1 MCVLPVCYRHH
12 RPQLRPELRSGARR
26 KPPSAPRHPAA
37 PPGTR
42 PSTTTRATM
51 LKRSRDGDGRSQAR
65 NASRVGCRR
74 GTSSGGCAGGP
85 WWGSRGGRSAC
96 TRKKPR
102 GAWCGETGWEKLRR
116 RSQLLDSVVMS
127 RLPTQRDI
135 ATLSNSCPGLGNFSQ
150 TPSRR
155 MRRVGSGRDHLRN
168 PGRLSAM
175 RHRA

>member
-1 MCVLPVCYRHH
+1 MWGVG
-12 RPQLRPELRSGARR
+12 EA
-26 KPPSAPRHPAA
+26 
-37 PPGTR
+37 
-42 PSTTTRATM
+42 
-51 LKRSRDGDGRSQAR
+51 QA
-65 NASRVGCRR
+65 
-74 GTSSGGCAGGP
+74 AGGAQGVP
-85 WWGSRGGRSAC
+85 GGAAEAGAARA
-96 TRKKPR
+96 RAKRRP

-175 RHRA
+175 RHRACHGLASCVHHELCVHPWRKQIATRDRACARHPAVSPAASARTSCSQHSALEAGS